1 MLKPITS
8 TGQMETAVGKLA
20 ERSVAS
26 FPTAAG
32 DRSFNPRSNKTVEK
46 LDRRRFHEISP
57 NSRKSRR
64 GAGRRA
70 SSHSQGRDIVMDV
83 AFTSFVGIDI
93 AKRTLDVHVLPERRS
108 LQHSNDSK
116 GRRQLREQLPP
127 PGLCLIVVEATGG
140 YERALVAELID
151 AGYHVAVVNP
161 RQARDFAK
169 ACGHL
174 AKTDRID
181 AAVLARFGEAVE
193 LRIQAKIPEKQ
204 LELQDLVARRRQLV
218 ELRAGEMNRKEKA
231 SSKLVRKSLQETIDL
246 LTKQIRRFEK
256 QIAALVQSDDEWKQK
271 TQIVQSVPGVGS
283 QVSACLLADV
293 PELGQLN
300 RQQIAALVGIAPF
313 NCDSGPF
320 RGRRTI
326 RGGRIS
332 VRCALYMAALT
343 ARRANPVIRAF
354 ADRLAALGKKPKV
367 ILTAC
372 MRKLLVILNTMVKNK
387 TLWNPEISI
396 T

>member
-1 MLKPITS
+1 
-8 TGQMETAVGKLA
+8 
-20 ERSVAS
+20 
-26 FPTAAG
+26 
-32 DRSFNPRSNKTVEK
+32 
-46 LDRRRFHEISP
+46 
-57 NSRKSRR
+57 
-64 GAGRRA
+64 
-70 SSHSQGRDIVMDV
+70 MDV

-116 GRRQLREQLPP
+116 GRRQLREELPP

-174 AKTDRID
+174 AKTDCID

-193 LRIQAKIPEKQ
+193 LRIQAKIPEEQ

-283 QVSACLLADV
+283 QVSACLVADV

-313 NCDSGPF
+313 NCDSGQF

-343 ARRANPVIRAF
+343 ARRVNPVIRAF

>member
-1 MLKPITS
+1 
-8 TGQMETAVGKLA
+8 
-20 ERSVAS
+20 
-26 FPTAAG
+26 
-32 DRSFNPRSNKTVEK
+32 
-46 LDRRRFHEISP
+46 
-57 NSRKSRR
+57 
-64 GAGRRA
+64 
-70 SSHSQGRDIVMDV
+70 
-83 AFTSFVGIDI
+83 
-93 AKRTLDVHVLPERRS
+93 VLPERRS
-108 LQHSNDSK
+108 LKHGNDSK

-140 YERALVAELID
+140 YERALVVELID

-193 LRIQAKIPEKQ
+193 RHIQAKIPEKQ

-218 ELRAGEMNRKEKA
+218 ELRTGEMNRKEKA

-313 NCDSGPF
+313 NCDSGQF

-387 TLWNPEISI
+387 TCWNPTISI